1 MQTRTILGGMGWL
14 QGLYPKNFFENTISA
29 VNVAAS
35 LVTPR
40 TYLSKLDQSSQ
51 GTEDEK
57 IPPKQNC
64 PSNIDPYDVGML
76 PQLPQQRGIPL
87 ERVGLPDSAIPTH
100 VQVYSP
106 QIPTSQAVD
115 RSSLETHNPNAMKSP
130 PCPPSAP
137 TVVPPGQ
144 VPNGAPASICF
155 KTGLAHLEQNQ
166 LLDALSC
173 FDESFLALAKDQSN
187 GTDVKA
193 QATICA
199 QYKIAVAILQE
210 IARLQKVQG
219 PSAISAKEE
228 MARLSRHLGSLP
240 LLAKHRINCIRTA
253 IKRNIEVQNFG
264 YAKQMLHLLLSK
276 APQASRKNC
285 TASSTCFC
293 AATLSRLSTIGHD
306 VCDLCR
312 FQVLCSFRT
321 WMHCV
326 AWAASGDQMQQQQL
340 LHLHRLDDAFPLPSL
355 VCLHVHVARMQYHNG
370 YSSSFVILVTTRVDI
385 EDKSVAQQGVL
396 QTVKS
401 LAAEQKIDDI

>member
-1 MQTRTILGGMGWL
+1 MSTFCTYCCSSWPGSTCQFNLS
-14 QGLYPKNFFENTISA
+14 EECIS
-29 VNVAAS
+29 S
-35 LVTPR
+35 
-40 TYLSKLDQSSQ
+40 
-51 GTEDEK
+51 E
-57 IPPKQNC
+57 
-64 PSNIDPYDVGML
+64 
-76 PQLPQQRGIPL
+76 
-87 ERVGLPDSAIPTH
+87 
-100 VQVYSP
+100 
-106 QIPTSQAVD
+106 
-115 RSSLETHNPNAMKSP
+115 
-130 PCPPSAP
+130 
-137 TVVPPGQ
+137 

-240 LLAKHRINCIRTA
+240 LLAKHRINCICTA

-276 APQASRKNC
+276 APPSKQEELHSLINMCMQRGLSNK
-285 TASSTCFC
+285 SIDPQEEPSQFC

-306 VCDLCR
+306 VCDLCSSKFSALSAPGCIVCGMGSIR
-312 FQVLCSFRT
+312 RSDAT
-321 WMHCV
+321 
-326 AWAASGDQMQQQQL
+326 AA
-340 LHLHRLDDAFPLPSL
+340 APAPSPF
-355 VCLHVHVARMQYHNG
+355 G
-370 YSSSFVILVTTRVDI
+370 
-385 EDKSVAQQGVL
+385 
-396 QTVKS
+396 
-401 LAAEQKIDDI
+401 